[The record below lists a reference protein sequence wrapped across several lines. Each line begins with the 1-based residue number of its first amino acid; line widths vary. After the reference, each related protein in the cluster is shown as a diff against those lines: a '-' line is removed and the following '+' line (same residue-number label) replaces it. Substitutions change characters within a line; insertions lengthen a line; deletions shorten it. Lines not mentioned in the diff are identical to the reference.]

1 MTDTTIKNAKDLRN
15 EFLKDAE
22 KIVDRIK
29 RAYTD
34 RTGEAQLTS
43 QEEVVM
49 KQIWPTL
56 EKIILSVEDTFKLD
70 AKNQADVIRLV
81 GEGKMSV
88 EDGVKFMAL
97 LKLGA
102 EVTAIEKGG
111 MPVEG
116 QGIGGG
122 GITIVLPDPNKV
134 VPKQEGVKQ
143 VQEGDES

>member
-1 MTDTTIKNAKDLRN
+1 MTDTTIKDAKGLRE

-29 RAYTD
+29 KAYTD

-43 QEEVVM
+43 QEETVM

-56 EKIILSVEDTFKLD
+56 EKIILSVEDTYKLD

-111 MPVEG
+111 AIEGHGLQAPGVTVVLAEGYNAPAPV
-116 QGIGGG
+116 
-122 GITIVLPDPNKV
+122 V
-134 VPKQEGVKQ
+134 VGHKK
-143 VQEGDES
+143 GDGS